1 MTKVLFNNGATIS
14 SGDVGQFASFAVK
27 QNNLDLLKQ
36 IIQYGGDVTLLNST
50 GTTALHTAI
59 SDENTEVVKF
69 LVEQG
74 ADIDKADQHGWTPRA
89 MAEYQG
95 HEEIKGLFQAKGQGS
110 NKSVDAL
117 SGMEDVRN
125 LTKYQ
130 SEPTLPPPSY
140 EDGSSSMIG
149 DRWRRRNN
157 KFDNSLFG
165 IISAARNL
173 SKG

>member
-1 MTKVLFNNGATIS
+1 MTKVLADNGATIS

-36 IIQYGGDVTLLNST
+36 IIKYGGDVTLLNNT
-50 GTTALHTAI
+50 GTTALHAAI

-69 LVEQG
+69 LLERG

-95 HEEIKGLFQAKGQGS
+95 HEEIKGLFQTEGQS
-110 NKSVDAL
+110 RNKSVDAL
-117 SGMEDVRN
+117 SGMEDVPN

-130 SEPTLPPPSY
+130 SEPTLPPPY
-140 EDGSSSMIG
+140 EDGTSSMIG
-149 DRWRRRNN
+149 DRWRRSNN

-165 IISAARNL
+165 IISAARNIG
-173 SKG
+173 KG

>member
-1 MTKVLFNNGATIS
+1 MTKILVDNGATIS

-27 QNNLDLLKQ
+27 QNNLVLLKQ

-50 GTTALHTAI
+50 GTTALHMAI

-69 LVEQG
+69 LLEQG

-95 HEEIKGLFQAKGQGS
+95 HEEIKGLFQTKGQGR
-110 NKSVDAL
+110 NKSVDTL
-117 SGMEDVRN
+117 SGIEGVPN
-125 LTKYQ
+125 LMKYQ
-130 SEPTLPPPSY
+130 SEPTLPPPN
-140 EDGSSSMIG
+140 EDDAASSITG
-149 DRWRRRNN
+149 DRWRRRN

-165 IISAARNL
+165 IITAAQNL